1 MVHAVSPIEFKD
13 KIKFACKA
21 RDELDP
27 DFLIIARTDTCRE
40 LGLEEAVS
48 RINLAAEVGAD
59 LGLLF
64 PRTNKEAVAATRL
77 CNIPLV
83 YVQSRGNRDDRP
95 LFSRNQ
101 LEEMGYAMCIDAQI
115 MLLVSY
121 NAQRQMLK
129 KLRDNGDFTE
139 LSKEENVTIRKEIEN
154 IINLEDYYNVETM
167 TVEK

>member
-1 MVHAVSPIEFKD
+1 MVK
-13 KIKFACKA
+13 KIKLCVSSREDKN
-21 RDELDP
+21 
-27 DFLIIARTDTCRE
+27 FLIIARTDTCRE

-59 LGLLF
+59 MGLLF
-64 PRTNKEAVAATRL
+64 PRTKKEAIEATRL
-77 CNIPLV
+77 SNIPLV

>member
-1 MVHAVSPIEFKD
+1 M
-13 KIKFACKA
+13 
-21 RDELDP
+21 
-27 DFLIIARTDTCRE
+27 
-40 LGLEEAVS
+40 EEAVS

-59 LGLLF
+59 MGLLF
-64 PRTNKEAVAATRL
+64 PRTKKEAIEATRL
-77 CNIPLV
+77 SNIPLV

-129 KLRDNGDFTE
+129 KLKDNGDFTE
-139 LSKEENVTIRKEIEN
+139 LSKEENVRIRKEIEN

>member
-1 MVHAVSPIEFKD
+1 MRSRQLNSRIN
-13 KIKFACKA
+13 KFACKA

-27 DFLIIARTDTCRE
+27 DFLIIARTDTCHE

-48 RINLAAEVGAD
+48 RINLCRRSWRRYGTTI
-59 LGLLF
+59 

-77 CNIPLV
+77 CIFRWFAM
-83 YVQSRGNRDDRP
+83 QSRGNRDDRP

>member
-1 MVHAVSPIEFKD
+1 M
-13 KIKFACKA
+13 
-21 RDELDP
+21 
-27 DFLIIARTDTCRE
+27 
-40 LGLEEAVS
+40 
-48 RINLAAEVGAD
+48 
-59 LGLLF
+59 GLLF